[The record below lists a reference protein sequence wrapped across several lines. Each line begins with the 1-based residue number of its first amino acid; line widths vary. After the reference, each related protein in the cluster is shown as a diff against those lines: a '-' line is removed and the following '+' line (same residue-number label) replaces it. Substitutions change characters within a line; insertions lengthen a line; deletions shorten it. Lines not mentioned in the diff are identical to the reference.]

1 MNKKLLAVV
10 LAASCFSAGNAMAVD
25 GGEININGLVS
36 DETCPATVN
45 GGSNDVNITLK
56 TAKPSDIAALNDKA
70 LGAYPAAISISVNC
84 SNAAANK
91 TATMS
96 FTSTFHSSTQGTLE
110 NDNSISGPAKGVNI
124 ALHDVSATTPALVK
138 VCNFAF
144 FSGLI
149 DAQFWMAQ
157 ECSKSPELT
166 ANYC

>member
-56 TAKPSDIAALNDKA
+56 TAKPSDITALNDKA

-96 FTSTFHSSTQGTLE
+96 FTSTFHSSTQGLWKT
-110 NDNSISGPAKGVNI
+110 
-124 ALHDVSATTPALVK
+124 TTPSAARLK
-138 VCNFAF
+138 VSTSHFT
-144 FSGLI
+144 
-149 DAQFWMAQ
+149 M
-157 ECSKSPELT
+157 SPPPPRHWLK
-166 ANYC
+166 